1 MFSTLARGYGALQA
15 STQPQSAT
23 STIDRLCD
31 RLLSG
36 DERDDRKAA
45 LLGLKGLSRDW
56 KAEVGSRALPI
67 LLGVLEED
75 AAEDTEMAKAV
86 VETLSL
92 LCEVEEHDGRPVR
105 DDSGLRNT
113 DVFLATPSALHNL
126 LTLLTPSHFYL
137 RFFSLQLL
145 GILLA
150 NRPQQVQ
157 QYVLTA
163 AGGIGRLVETLDDSR
178 EIIRNESLLLLIA
191 LTTQNAD
198 IQKLLA
204 FEGAFDKLFNIVR
217 QEGGIGSGGIVVQDC
232 LAAIGGL
239 LRWNVSNQ
247 NYFRETSCIPILAP
261 LLLFPRPNALSA
273 QSLATFAFQSW
284 SEQKVINAGLVISLV
299 RMLVGGAGGS
309 GRSQNQDALLKT
321 GLTRCLIELA
331 LASNAPAVLKSQSL
345 NALADIMRSSPD
357 NQTLLTSLIV
367 TPLIPPVTPSS
378 PETYVGED
386 GMEHPRSSVDQDR
399 DEDDDEHAQHHRAP
413 PPTKW
418 RRGTP
423 VPAVVA
429 VTALSVNGDGTPGRE
444 GLRVR
449 AAAANLF
456 TSYVAGSN
464 DTQLGILSTM
474 SAPQPDHGDEGGQS
488 TSSAGSII
496 LHALRVFPAP
506 SASRGGGDQL
516 DSYVPFFAALLFS
529 HLICHSEVCKEAAR
543 RIYFQGD
550 DTEPG
555 GAGDPDER
563 ASLVGILVGN
573 LMMAQREQAHSVNAG
588 LGPERG
594 LEWSRVMVGYLTALS
609 VWLWES
615 PHTVK
620 EFLSEGS
627 NLQVLIQPITQSSG
641 VDSIIQGLCTFLL
654 GICYEFNREPGP
666 ISRDTLHP
674 ILQSRV
680 GPDQFVSRILR
691 LREDPRFRNVGPNA
705 LELIDD
711 DEALADDLGEEDG
724 LWFDFAF
731 VEFLKTNYVSVQRA
745 ILVDPHATSLTG
757 RSMDGVSP
765 EVLAALRSSLAAQTK
780 EIDELREHVHALEA
794 HREQERAAVEHEFNS
809 LNDTIVSLR
818 TQLAALQDEKDDD
831 DREQEDLLVLL
842 EELSEKRRRDKRRLR
857 KAGLE
862 VSEDEEGAADG
873 EEETGS
879 EGELEEEQARAPQQ
893 PQEPSGAT
901 SAPDFAPAVVDTA
914 PLAASP
920 APPPTA
926 SYDPA
931 PVPSDSSPSPTPS
944 SPPAAAEAAPL
955 PPISPPLAAA
965 PELAP
970 ALAAEPIFQDYEP
983 APQQRQDAE
992 PEQPEQAAPVEKEKT
1007 PEALSSSAANG
1018 VSAVE
1023 SVVAPVVA
1031 PLVELA
1037 SELVDA
1043 VKSAPEPEPA
1053 AEPAPASSAPPPASA
1068 FTAAPPPPRA
1078 SHFPTTSA
1086 ASFNRAH
1093 GLPPAEA
1100 IEPVVEVDE
1109 RNPGPRAGVPPPPK
1123 ALGGARP
1130 LVNLRAGR
1138 AAPGSPK
1145 RAGAAPQRAKVEPI
1159 ANPFGLPAPPQLV
1172 DEDKQDGVEVKAD
1185 DEDVTLAPP
1194 SSPPPAPAATAQ
1206 QDVEAEEMDE
1216 EVVDLAQPP
1225 FSAPTGSPAAPN
1237 AQQEAQ
1243 TTGVSDKADRRTSV
1257 DDRLAAAFGG
1267 SGDSAFSYSPP
1278 GSFAPVAPASTS
1290 DSKDASSLFGSPRSN
1305 GGGHD
1310 AASLFNSA
1318 SSAGGAAASSLA
1330 SLFGAGAAATSSN
1343 FASLFGGGSPKS
1355 SSRHSPAPAPPRS
1368 AFSPPPAREESASP
1382 FLPNRAAAASPFAP
1396 APPPPRREQAASP
1409 FAPAPPP
1416 PRREQAASPFPPAP
1430 PPPKR
1435 EQASSPFTPAPPPP
1449 RREAAVSP
1457 FAPARQGAASPFPA
1471 NALAPPPP
1479 ASSLAAVPASAP
1491 TPAPEA
1497 SLAPAHVPAPAPAP
1511 APAPPR
1517 QNAPSPF
1524 ATSSSS
1530 QPARDTSSLFGGPPS
1545 KQDAMAFFAAPHQQ
1559 QHAASAAGQGAPSS
1573 SSSSAVSSAVSSA
1586 PFGLR
1591 PAPAGTSP
1599 FGGSSTSV
1607 GSGADEANSPF
1618 GPPAQQQRRD
1628 EPHAFAARDVSSL
1641 FG

>member
-1 MFSTLARGYGALQA
+1 MFSTIARGYGALQA
-15 STQPQSAT
+15 SAQPQSAT
-23 STIDRLCD
+23 TTIDRLCD
-31 RLLSG
+31 RILQG
-36 DERDDRKAA
+36 DSRDDRRAA

-56 KAEVGSRALPI
+56 KTEVGSRALPI

-75 AAEDTEMAKAV
+75 ATQDTEMAKAV

-113 DVFLATPSALHNL
+113 DVFLATPSALHTL

-204 FEGAFDKLFNIVR
+204 FEGAFDKLFTIVR
-217 QEGGIGSGGIVVQDC
+217 AEGGIGSGGIVVQDC

-345 NALADIMRSSPD
+345 NALADIMRASSD
-357 NQTLLTSLIV
+357 NQSLLTSLIV
-367 TPLIPPVTPSS
+367 TPLIPPQTSSS
-378 PETYVGED
+378 PETYAGED
-386 GMEHPRSSVDQDR
+386 GDDRSRSSLDYPH
-399 DEDDDEHAQHHRAP
+399 DDHLNPHGSPHHAPVA
-413 PPTKW
+413 TKW
-418 RRGTP
+418 RRGTA

-429 VTALSVNGDGTPGRE
+429 VTALAVNGDGTPGRE

-474 SAPQPDHGDEGGQS
+474 SAPQPFDGGGAGADGGQQ

-506 SASRGGGDQL
+506 VARGEQL
-516 DSYVPFFAALLFS
+516 DSYVPFFAALLFA
-529 HLICHSEVCKEAAR
+529 HLVCHSEVCKEAAR

-555 GAGDPDER
+555 GAGDPDDR
-563 ASLVGILVGN
+563 TSLVGILVGN
-573 LMMAQREQAHSVNAG
+573 LMMAQREQAQSANAG

-615 PHTVK
+615 PVTVK

-641 VDSIIQGLCTFLL
+641 VDSLIQGLCTFLL

-666 ISRDTLHP
+666 ITRETLHP

-711 DEALADDLGEEDG
+711 ADDALVDDLGEEDG
-724 LWFDFAF
+724 VWFDFAF

-745 ILVDPHATSLTG
+745 ILVDPHATSNTA
-757 RSMDGVSP
+757 RSLDGVSP
-765 EVLAALRSSLAAQTK
+765 EVLAALRASLAAQTS
-780 EIDELREHVHALEA
+780 EIDELREQVRALEA
-794 HREQERAAVEHEFNS
+794 QRDEDRAAIEAEFAS
-809 LNDTIVSLR
+809 LSDTIVSLR
-818 TQLAALQDEKDDD
+818 SQLAALQADKDDM

-857 KAGLE
+857 KAGLD
-862 VSEDEEGAADG
+862 VSDDEDGAEDDDG
-873 EEETGS
+873 EVES
-879 EGELEEEQARAPQQ
+879 EREQPARDEAPTHAAEHDESSEPKAPAPVLAPPSAAARAP
-893 PQEPSGAT
+893 
-901 SAPDFAPAVVDTA
+901 VDEN
-914 PLAASP
+914 ASP
-920 APPPTA
+920 TL
-926 SYDPA
+926 D
-931 PVPSDSSPSPTPS
+931 DS
-944 SPPAAAEAAPL
+944 EQL
-955 PPISPPLAAA
+955 PHISPPLAAA
-965 PELAP
+965 PEFAA
-970 ALAAEPIFQDYEP
+970 ALAAE
-983 APQQRQDAE
+983 
-992 PEQPEQAAPVEKEKT
+992 
-1007 PEALSSSAANG
+1007 SSAALE
-1018 VSAVE
+1018 VALEPVPTAEASPVE
-1023 SVVAPVVA
+1023 
-1031 PLVELA
+1031 
-1037 SELVDA
+1037 
-1043 VKSAPEPEPA
+1043 PEPEPPVEGAEEAQEVEEVEEVEEIEEVELVAGAPAVEPAPLAATGPDVDAPPEPAA
-1053 AEPAPASSAPPPASA
+1053 AEPSAPTTGSTGAIAPPPPASH
-1068 FTAAPPPPRA
+1068 RA
-1078 SHFPTTSA
+1078 S
-1086 ASFNRAH
+1086 ASSSSVSRAH

-1109 RNPGPRAGVPPPPK
+1109 RNPGPRAGIPPPPRATSGPR
-1123 ALGGARP
+1123 AL
-1130 LVNLRAGR
+1130 VSLRAGT
-1138 AAPGSPK
+1138 PGSP
-1145 RAGAAPQRAKVEPI
+1145 RRPGTPQRARAIEPI
-1159 ANPFGLPAPPQLV
+1159 ANPFAV
-1172 DEDKQDGVEVKAD
+1172 SAAAVVADEDDKGNE
-1185 DEDVTLAPP
+1185 EPVTLAPP
-1194 SSPPPAPAATAQ
+1194 PTGPIQSESAPAEEDKLDEPVPHAAPAAKPATPEPEEDQKEVTPVPVPAPAA
-1206 QDVEAEEMDE
+1206 
-1216 EVVDLAQPP
+1216 
-1225 FSAPTGSPAAPN
+1225 APAPEHN
-1237 AQQEAQ
+1237 
-1243 TTGVSDKADRRTSV
+1243 RRTSV

-1267 SGDSAFSYSPP
+1267 SGAAFSYAPP
-1278 GSFAPVAPASTS
+1278 PATTTSAAPASS
-1290 DSKDASSLFGSPRSN
+1290 ADKDMSALFGGSSNGAHDASSLFGNAP
-1305 GGGHD
+1305 GG
-1310 AASLFNSA
+1310 A
-1318 SSAGGAAASSLA
+1318 GAAASSIA
-1330 SLFGAGAAATSSN
+1330 SLFGAGAAASSS
-1343 FASLFGGGSPKS
+1343 FFGGGGGGSGARKHHLSSTPASPQQPHSEGGS
-1355 SSRHSPAPAPPRS
+1355 SPRAPSRAEAPSPFAPPK
-1368 AFSPPPAREESASP
+1368 RELDAT
-1382 FLPNRAAAASPFAP
+1382 SPFAP
-1396 APPPPRREQAASP
+1396 AQ
-1409 FAPAPPP
+1409 
-1416 PRREQAASPFPPAP
+1416 
-1430 PPPKR
+1430 
-1435 EQASSPFTPAPPPP
+1435 
-1449 RREAAVSP
+1449 
-1457 FAPARQGAASPFPA
+1457 RQD
-1471 NALAPPPP
+1471 
-1479 ASSLAAVPASAP
+1479 
-1491 TPAPEA
+1491 
-1497 SLAPAHVPAPAPAP
+1497 
-1511 APAPPR
+1511 
-1517 QNAPSPF
+1517 APSPF
-1524 ATSSSS
+1524 AAHTPVPPRSDATF
-1530 QPARDTSSLFGGPPS
+1530 PARRDAPASGPAQHASALFGGAPAT
-1545 KQDAMAFFAAPHQQ
+1545 KHDAAAFFAAPHHHQQ
-1559 QHAASAAGQGAPSS
+1559 QQQYPAAAGPGTGGTP
-1573 SSSSAVSSAVSSA
+1573 A

-1591 PAPAGTSP
+1591 PAAGSP
-1599 FGGSSTSV
+1599 FGGSA
-1607 GSGADEANSPF
+1607 GSSATRADSASPFSAAGARRDAASPF
-1618 GPPAQQQRRD
+1618 GAPAAAQPQRQTRG
-1628 EPHAFAARDVSSL
+1628 EVPAVAARDVSSL